1 MSSQDGAFQEFYS
14 AARKY
19 LCKNKTR
26 IEVVSGKN
34 QEESQ
39 LWQWVWLSWKDPAQV
54 FYADANFWDPKRV
67 QSEVGLD
74 FAA

>member
-1 MSSQDGAFQEFYS
+1 MSSQDGAFEEFYS

-39 LWQWVWLSWKDPAQV
+39 LWLSWKNPEQV
-54 FYADANFWDPKRV
+54 FYADTNFWDPKRV

-74 FAA
+74 LAA

>member
-1 MSSQDGAFQEFYS
+1 MSSQDGAFEEFYS

-39 LWQWVWLSWKDPAQV
+39 LWLSWKNPEQV